1 MRPSGPR
8 CLFRGE
14 SGILLV
20 SGVRPLRPTLWARL
34 RFQILGG
41 ILIAALLPF
50 VLRLAIYGVSNDLG
64 VLNNTLIGTILAIV
78 VGAWLMRNVGTYPGA
93 EALASALPSF
103 CVAFGVLLIVFVFGR
118 IPYNR
123 VNLSAGFILALAWF
137 FVLGAIVQRRQRL
150 RIGVLPFGS
159 AASLQDFSHV
169 TWRVLHTPDDGVDG
183 LDAVAAD
190 LRIDLPSEWDRKL
203 ADYALAHVPVYHVKH
218 LLESLTGQVEL
229 EHLSENSFGSLAPRQ
244 DYMRLKWALDWC
256 AALMAGIVLLPLL
269 IFVAVLVRAT
279 SRGPALFRQERIGY
293 QGRSFTVYKF
303 RTMKV
308 APPDKGEARNLAI
321 TQDRD
326 DRITPLGGL
335 LRKSR
340 IDELPQILNV
350 LKGEMSWI
358 GPRPEAAVLSR
369 WYEQEIPFYRYR
381 HIVRPGIAGWA
392 QVCQGHVAD
401 VDAVRTK
408 LHYDF
413 YYIKHYSPW
422 IDLLI
427 VVRTIRT
434 MLTGY
439 GAR

>member
-1 MRPSGPR
+1 MT
-8 CLFRGE
+8 
-14 SGILLV
+14 
-20 SGVRPLRPTLWARL
+20 GVQPLRPIFWARL
-34 RFQILGG
+34 RHQVPVGIIL
-41 ILIAALLPF
+41 AAVLPAVGR
-50 VLRLAIYGVSNDLG
+50 VLIYGVGGNVT
-64 VLNNTLIGTILAIV
+64 VLQNTMIGTALAIV
-78 VGAWLMRNVGTYPGA
+78 VGAWLTRNVATYPGS

-103 CVAFGVLLIVFVFGR
+103 SLAFSALLIAFIFGR

-123 VNLSAGFILALAWF
+123 TTLLLGYMLALAWF
-137 FVLGAIVQRRQRL
+137 FLIGAAVQRRQRL
-150 RIGVLPFGS
+150 HVGLLPFGDV
-159 AASLQDFSHV
+159 AQLPDFPHV
-169 TWRVLHTPDDGVDG
+169 TWRILHSPDVPITG
-183 LDAVAAD
+183 LDAIAAD

-203 ADYALAHVPVYHVKH
+203 ADYALANIPVYHVKH
-218 LLESLTGQVEL
+218 LLESLTGMVEL
-229 EHLSENSFGSLAPRQ
+229 EHLSENSFGSLTPRH
-244 DYMRLKWALDWC
+244 DYMVLKNVVDWLLALVI
-256 AALMAGIVLLPLL
+256 GVLLLPVLL
-269 IFVAVLVRAT
+269 IVGLLIRLT
-279 SRGPALFRQERIGY
+279 TPGPALFRQERIGY

-303 RTMKV
+303 RTMKMA
-308 APPDKGEARNLAI
+308 APAPGQDRDLAI
-321 TQDRD
+321 TRDRD
-326 DRITPLGGL
+326 DRITPIGRF
-335 LRKSR
+335 LRTSR

-401 VDAVRTK
+401 VADVRSK

-413 YYIKHYSPW
+413 YYIKQYSPW

-434 MLTGY
+434 MMTGF

>member
-1 MRPSGPR
+1 MKQEYP
-8 CLFRGE
+8 F
-14 SGILLV
+14 V
-20 SGVRPLRPTLWARL
+20 TVVRPLRPTLWARL
-34 RFQILGG
+34 RFQIMGA
-41 ILIAALLPF
+41 ILIAAVLPCL
-50 VLRLAIYGVSNDLG
+50 VRLQIYGISADLS
-64 VLNNTLIGTILAIV
+64 VLKNTMIGIAAAIV

-93 EALASALPSF
+93 EAQASALPSF
-103 CVAFGVLLIVFVFGR
+103 CVAFGILLIVFVFGR

-123 VNLSAGFILALAWF
+123 VNLSLGFVLSLGWF
-137 FVLGAIVQRRQRL
+137 FVISASVQRRKRL
-150 RIGVLPFGS
+150 RVGVIPLGS
-159 AASLQDFSHV
+159 ATNVQQFSHV
-169 TWRVLHTPDDGVDG
+169 TWVFLHTPDDIFVG
-183 LDAVAAD
+183 LDAIAVD

-203 ADYALAHVPVYHVKH
+203 ADCALARVPVYHIKH
-218 LLESLTGQVEL
+218 LMESLTGQVEL

-244 DYMRLKWALDWC
+244 DYLALKWLVDWC
-256 AALMAGIVLLPLL
+256 VALAMGVILMPLMLAIGLL
-269 IFVAVLVRAT
+269 IRLT
-279 SRGPALFRQERIGY
+279 SQGPALFRQERIGY
-293 QGRSFTVYKF
+293 QGRPFLVYKF

-308 APPDKGEARNLAI
+308 AQPNAGEERNLAI
-321 TQDRD
+321 TRERD
-326 DRITPLGGL
+326 DRITSLGRF

-401 VDAVRTK
+401 VDQVRMK

-427 VVRTIRT
+427 VVRTVRT
-434 MLTGY
+434 MMTGY